1 MHEGPVVVGWL
12 LAALCGGTGLYCL
25 HRARA
30 GPGPVARRPAALEG
44 AMGLGM
50 AVMAV
55 PGAGTAIPGQTY
67 VLAFGALAVWAVVLR
82 ARPVH
87 RAHHAVEALAMVWM
101 AAAMPGHA
109 GAAGHGG
116 AHGAGGGLPVPTG
129 MLIAYF
135 ALYVLVSGA
144 RIAAVA
150 QVAQVAGSPAPAV
163 AGAGAAGGGSTPP
176 GYGGGEPSPAVAVAC
191 RTALSLG
198 MLVMLV
204 SM

>member
-1 MHEGPVVVGWL
+1 
-12 LAALCGGTGLYCL
+12 
-25 HRARA
+25 
-30 GPGPVARRPAALEG
+30 
-44 AMGLGM
+44 
-50 AVMAV
+50 
-55 PGAGTAIPGQTY
+55 
-67 VLAFGALAVWAVVLR
+67 
-82 ARPVH
+82 
-87 RAHHAVEALAMVWM
+87 
-101 AAAMPGHA
+101 
-109 GAAGHGG
+109 
-116 AHGAGGGLPVPTG
+116 

-150 QVAQVAGSPAPAV
+150 QVAGSP
-163 AGAGAAGGGSTPP
+163 GAAGGGSTPL

>member
-30 GPGPVARRPAALEG
+30 GSGRGARRPAGLEG
-44 AMGLGM
+44 AMGIGM
-50 AVMAV
+50 AVMAL
-55 PGAGTAIPGQTY
+55 PGAGAAAPGEVY

-87 RAHHAVEALAMVWM
+87 RAHHAVEALAMVYM
-101 AAAMPGHA
+101 GVAMLGHA
-109 GAAGHGG
+109 GTAGHGG
-116 AHGAGGGLPVPTG
+116 GHGGGSGVPVLTG
-129 MLIAYF
+129 VLIGYF
-135 ALYVLVSGA
+135 ALSVLVSGA
-144 RIAAVA
+144 RIA
-150 QVAQVAGSPAPAV
+150 VAGPASPAV
-163 AGAGAAGGGSTPP
+163 ATAGAGMSGGGDVGRGP
-176 GYGGGEPSPAVAVAC
+176 GGREPAPGVAVAC

>member
-1 MHEGPVVVGWL
+1 MHEGPVAVGWL

-25 HRARA
+25 NRARA
-30 GPGPVARRPAALEG
+30 GPGRGARQPAALEG
-44 AMGLGM
+44 AMGVGM

-55 PGAGTAIPGQTY
+55 PGAGAATPGLAY
-67 VLAFGALAVWAVVLR
+67 VLVFMTLAVWAVVLR
-82 ARPVH
+82 DRPLH

-101 AAAMPGHA
+101 GAAMSGHA

-116 AHGAGGGLPVPTG
+116 AHGGSPVLTG
-129 MLIAYF
+129 VLIGYF
-135 ALYVLVSGA
+135 ALYVLVAGA
-144 RIAAVA
+144 RIAAA
-150 QVAQVAGSPAPAV
+150 APAAPAV
-163 AGAGAAGGGSTPP
+163 PAVTTAGAGAAGGGSVPRQHRSD
-176 GYGGGEPSPAVAVAC
+176 GPSPGVAVAC